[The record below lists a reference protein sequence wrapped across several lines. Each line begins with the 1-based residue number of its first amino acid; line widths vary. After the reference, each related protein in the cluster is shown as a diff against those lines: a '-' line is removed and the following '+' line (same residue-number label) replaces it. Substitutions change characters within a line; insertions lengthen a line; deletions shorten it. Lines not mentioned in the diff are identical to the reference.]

1 MNNKAKIYIQTI
13 KLKIITMIKSVIRN
27 KSLMIKNLI
36 EAATKKISLTNS
48 SLIQTCRMIINNFRT
63 NMKIKKW
70 YRMINRCLNKNSS
83 K

>member
-63 NMKIKKW
+63 NMKIKK
-70 YRMINRCLNKNSS
+70 
-83 K
+83 